1 MSSARE
7 GTVSSVTHFLTLA
20 DVCEGFGMSPG
31 EVNGALVD
39 DGFPPP
45 FFATIE
51 GIAIWS
57 RTAIETWCEKHLR

>member
-1 MSSARE
+1 MSLARE
-7 GTVSSVTHFLTLA
+7 GTVSPVTSFLTLA

-51 GIAIWS
+51 GVAIWS
-57 RTAIETWCEKHLR
+57 RAAVVEWCERHLR